1 MTDEKVQ
8 AYEQYKSEAQIRA
21 EITAELAEEFRD
33 KVSAARSE
41 GYDCARQNY
50 DKTKARWRWFWRS
63 MLVLAVSFA
72 VSVLIWAIADGVGK
86 SNLKDQAIKDWQMQ
100 CITDGGVL
108 YKQTGAVSN
117 TDLTY
122 CVVGKVVS
130 TR

>member
-41 GYDCARQNY
+41 GYDWARQSY
-50 DKTKARWRWFWRS
+50 DKTKARWRWFWRP

-108 YKQTGAVSN
+108 YKQIGAVSN